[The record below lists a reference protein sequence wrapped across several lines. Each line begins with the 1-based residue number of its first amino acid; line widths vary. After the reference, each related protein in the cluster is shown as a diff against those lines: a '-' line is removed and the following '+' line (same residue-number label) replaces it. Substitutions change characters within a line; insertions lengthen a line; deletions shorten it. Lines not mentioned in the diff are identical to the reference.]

1 MAGLR
6 ELPRIDFL
14 AGLPEFSHHSAKVRR
29 DAARAVVQRA
39 RMAMRAGGKA
49 SGDWVREM
57 QGEFERRERP
67 AVGAAINAT
76 GIVLHTGLGR
86 ARLAESV
93 VEAVTAVAANHST
106 LEIDLESGRRGDRQ
120 ESVRSRLIALTGAE
134 DAMVVNN
141 GASAIFLAL
150 SALCQ
155 GREVILSRGQM
166 VEIGGSFRMPD
177 IVRQSGCSLVEVG
190 CTNKTRMSDYSGAI
204 SVETAAILRCHPSNF
219 RIVGFAEEPRA
230 EEISKLC
237 RERGIAL
244 IDDVGSGCLWDF
256 SKWGLPRERTL
267 GEAVRDGANVVT
279 ASGDKLLGGPQ
290 AGLILGD
297 SASISQIRKHPLARV
312 VRIDKLCLAA
322 LEATLRLYDSG
333 PDELPVL
340 KSIARSLADVRR
352 DANKLKRAG
361 GRLAKIEAGVTE
373 VGGGSLPGE
382 GIPTLRVGLS
392 GDPEKL
398 AALFRQQVPPIFGR
412 IERDRFWLDPRTL
425 DRKEVLLVA
434 KAIKDLL

>member
-1 MAGLR
+1 
-6 ELPRIDFL
+6 
-14 AGLPEFSHHSAKVRR
+14 
-29 DAARAVVQRA
+29 
-39 RMAMRAGGKA
+39 
-49 SGDWVREM
+49 M

-76 GIVLHTGLGR
+76 GVILHTGLGR

-93 VEAVTAVAANHST
+93 VEAVLAVAANHST
-106 LEIDLESGRRGDRQ
+106 LEIDVETGRRGDRQ
-120 ESVRSRLIALTGAE
+120 EAVRNRLIALTGAE

-150 SALCQ
+150 AALCH
-155 GREVILSRGQM
+155 GREVVLSRGQM

-177 IVRQSGCSLVEVG
+177 IVRQSGCALVEVG
-190 CTNKTRMSDYSGAI
+190 CTNKTRISDYSGAI
-204 SVETAAILRCHPSNF
+204 GLDTAAILRCHPSNF
-219 RIVGFAEEPRA
+219 RIVGFAEEPSA
-230 EEISKLC
+230 EEIANLC
-237 RERGIAL
+237 KERGIAF

-297 SASISQIRKHPLARV
+297 AVSISQIRKHPLARV

-333 PDELPVL
+333 PEELPVL
-340 KSIARSLADVRR
+340 RSIAREVSEVRR
-352 DANKLKRAG
+352 DANRLKRAG
-361 GRLAKIEAGVTE
+361 GRRAKMEAGITE

-398 AALFRQQVPPIFGR
+398 ASLFRQHVPPIFGR
-412 IERDRFWLDPRTL
+412 IEKDRFWLDPRTL